1 MKITDFYLITG
12 RGFYEFGKSVEA
24 FLQNIVCIV
33 INKCM
38 KFNLWTFLLSWKGH
52 FKLFEVFVAAIN
64 KLNRIS
70 IYFLAFLGAAAFLA
84 ADFFTAGFLAAGA
97 FLSAAFLTMLLA
109 FELLLV
115 SSQLSWQLV
124 WLSFQSISWQLAS
137 LFWWGWPL
145 LSWLLMLLV
154 S

>member
-1 MKITDFYLITG
+1 
-12 RGFYEFGKSVEA
+12 
-24 FLQNIVCIV
+24 
-33 INKCM
+33 
-38 KFNLWTFLLSWKGH
+38 
-52 FKLFEVFVAAIN
+52 
-64 KLNRIS
+64 
-70 IYFLAFLGAAAFLA
+70 LAFLGAAAFLA

-145 LSWLLMLLV
+145 LS
-154 S
+154 